1 MRRRDFITAFGG
13 AAAAWPLA
21 ARAQQSAGMSH
32 VVHISPVDFPARS
45 ILIRTQLRALG
56 YIEGRNIRLEFRNT
70 AGNVDR
76 LPALAEELVH
86 EGGIDVIL
94 AESTPAAMAAHRA
107 TQTIPIVAFAAVDP
121 VASGLA
127 KSLAHPG
134 GNVTGIAFFSE
145 ETTVKRVE
153 LMRELVPHAVRL
165 ATVVS
170 KVNQGVQSLGPV
182 LEAGRKLGFA
192 VEVISIDDPADL
204 DKALSPEA
212 LASFDAFV
220 FVPDVVLTGHMAE
233 VIKLIGLSNKPAVF
247 PSRDWV
253 SNGGFMSYG
262 PDLSDTTRQM
272 IALLDRVLK
281 GAKPSD
287 LPFERPT
294 KFDLWINLGIARA
307 MGIEVSSTLLAR
319 ADKVLE

>member
-1 MRRRDFITAFGG
+1 MKRRQFIAALGG
-13 AAAAWPLA
+13 AWAWPLA
-21 ARAQQSAGMSH
+21 ARAQQSAGMPH
-32 VVHISPVDFPARS
+32 VVHISPVDLPTRS
-45 ILIRTQLRALG
+45 VIYRSQLRELG
-56 YIEGRNIRLEFRNT
+56 YVEGRNIRLEFRNT

-86 EGGIDVIL
+86 AGGIDVIL
-94 AESTPAAMAAHRA
+94 AESTPAAIAAHRA
-107 TQTIPIVAFAAVDP
+107 TQTNPIVAFAAVDP

-134 GNVTGIAFFSE
+134 GNVTGIAIFSE

-153 LMRELVPHAVRL
+153 LMREVVPHAVRL

-170 KVNQGVQSLGPV
+170 KVNQGAQSLGPV
-182 LEAGRKLGFA
+182 LETGRKLGFT
-192 VEVISIDDPADL
+192 VEVISIGDPADL
-204 DKALSPEA
+204 AKALGPEV
-212 LASFDAFV
+212 LAGFDAFV
-220 FVPDVVLTGHMAE
+220 FVPDVVLAGHMAE
-233 VIKLIGLSNKPAVF
+233 VIKLIGSSNKPAIF

-262 PDLSDTTRQM
+262 PDTSDATRQM
-272 IALLDRVLK
+272 VAQLVRVLK

-294 KFDLWINLGIARA
+294 KFDLRINLRTARA
-307 MGIEVSSTLLAR
+307 LGIELSPTLLAR
-319 ADKVLE
+319 ADEVIE

>member
-1 MRRRDFITAFGG
+1 
-13 AAAAWPLA
+13 
-21 ARAQQSAGMSH
+21 
-32 VVHISPVDFPARS
+32 
-45 ILIRTQLRALG
+45 
-56 YIEGRNIRLEFRNT
+56 
-70 AGNVDR
+70 
-76 LPALAEELVH
+76 
-86 EGGIDVIL
+86 
-94 AESTPAAMAAHRA
+94 MAAHRA

-170 KVNQGVQSLGPV
+170 KVNQGVQSLGPI
-182 LEAGRKLGFA
+182 LEAGRKLGFT

-204 DKALSPEA
+204 AKALGPEV

-233 VIKLIGLSNKPAVF
+233 VIKLIGLSNKPAIF

-253 SNGGFMSYG
+253 SNGAFMSYG